1 VIVIFLSRSASH
13 HDRYASLVG
22 ELRDLGC
29 EAVLVGGSVLDI
41 GAVEDTIAEATK
53 PIRGILQAS
62 MVLRDTNLST
72 MSFGDWSAAVGP
84 KVQGTWNLHRALER
98 HGSSLDFF
106 LLFSST
112 SGVLGQPGQAN
123 YSAANTF
130 LDSFV
135 QYRHAQGLPASV
147 IDIGPIA
154 EIGFVGR
161 NQSVEDQFRSS
172 AIYLLQEQDLL
183 DSIQVMISPDF
194 QYPGSKSY
202 KHDDSHI
209 CKSQL
214 AIGLRSTQ
222 PLSAPTNRHPM
233 KTDARMARYRNNEY
247 YEDVA
252 STDGNQ
258 ELKQYFAT
266 AALDPT
272 LLDTGEAATFIAGEI
287 GKALFGFLMRDV
299 SLLDLEQSPKTMG
312 ADSLVSIELR
322 NWFKQNLRVDIT
334 VLEILDA
341 PTVLALGK
349 HTASILKIKLVG
361 GESTKEDAEDV
372 RGRYEKDWA
381 MKAP

>member
-1 VIVIFLSRSASH
+1 
-13 HDRYASLVG
+13 LVG
-22 ELRDLGC
+22 ELESLGC
-29 EAVLVGGSVLDI
+29 EAILVGGSVLDI
-41 GAVEDTIAEATK
+41 AAVEDTITQATK
-53 PIRGILQAS
+53 PVRGVLQAS
-62 MVLRDTNLST
+62 MVLRDTSLST
-72 MSFGDWSAAVGP
+72 MSFGDWNAAVGP
-84 KVQGTWNLHRALER
+84 KVQGTWSLHHALKR

-135 QYRHAQGLPASV
+135 QYRHTQGLPAAV

-183 DSIQVMISPDF
+183 DSIQLMISPDF
-194 QYPGSKSY
+194 QNPGSKPY
-202 KHDDSHI
+202 KYDDSHI

-233 KTDARMARYRNNEY
+233 KTDARMAGYRNNEY
-247 YEDVA
+247 HEDAA
-252 STDGNQ
+252 SAGGNQ
-258 ELKQYFAT
+258 ELKQYLAT
-266 AALDPT
+266 IALDPL
-272 LLDTGEAATFIAGEI
+272 LLDTGEAATFIAEEI

-299 SLLDLEQSPKTMG
+299 SLVDLEQSPKTMG

-322 NWFKQNLRVDIT
+322 NWFKQNMGVDVT

-341 PTVLALGK
+341 PTVHALGK
-349 HTASILKIKLVG
+349 HTANTLKTKLVG
-361 GESTKEDAEDV
+361 GGEAAKEEAEPT